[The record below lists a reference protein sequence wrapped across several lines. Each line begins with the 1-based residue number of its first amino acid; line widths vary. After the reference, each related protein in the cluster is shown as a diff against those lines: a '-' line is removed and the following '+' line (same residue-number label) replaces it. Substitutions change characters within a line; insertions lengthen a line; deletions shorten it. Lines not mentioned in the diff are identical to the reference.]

1 MGLLPDEVLNQILK
15 SRTMKSVLIIDDSGY
30 MRHMIK
36 STLEKA
42 GYEVVGEAGNGET
55 AIDLCIGLEPDLI
68 TLDNILPDMHG
79 LDILQT
85 IREDGVESKVVM
97 VSALGQASIV
107 DEAIALGALNYVVK
121 PFEPEKLVN
130 VVNGMF
136 VESMVH

>member
-1 MGLLPDEVLNQILK
+1 
-15 SRTMKSVLIIDDSGY
+15 
-30 MRHMIK
+30 MIK
-36 STLEKA
+36 NTLEKA
-42 GYEVVGEAGNGET
+42 GYDVVGEAGNGET

-107 DEAIALGALNYVVK
+107 DEARALGASNYVVK
-121 PFEPEKLVN
+121 PFEPENLVN

-136 VESMVH
+136 VPVEA

>member
-1 MGLLPDEVLNQILK
+1 
-15 SRTMKSVLIIDDSGY
+15 
-30 MRHMIK
+30 MIR

-42 GYEVVGEAGNGET
+42 GGYEIVGEAGTGET

-79 LDILQT
+79 LDILRA
-85 IREDGVESKVVM
+85 IREDGIEAKVVM

-107 DEAIALGALNYVVK
+107 AESRELGASNYVVK
-121 PFEPEKLVN
+121 PFDPQNLVN

-136 VESMVH
+136 QGVVA